1 MRYLALI
8 ILTTVT
14 LVATPMVSQ
23 ARDSSESSGSSHYVS
38 GYTTSR
44 GTYVAPYHATDPNAT
59 QRGNYSAKGNLNPYT
74 GAVGTKIPTH

>member
-1 MRYLALI
+1 MRHLALI
-8 ILTTVT
+8 ILTIIA
-14 LVATPMVSQ
+14 LMAAPMVSQ
-23 ARDSSESSGSSHYVS
+23 ARGSSGSSGSSHSVS

-59 QRGNYSAKGNLNPYT
+59 QRDNYSAKGNLNPYT